1 MLKSQHLWASL
12 AWCAAVMTACP
23 AEPPLAES
31 TVVIYNTAVPESA
44 ALARFYAQQ
53 RGIARDHLIGL
64 DCSIEEE
71 ISREEY
77 DTTIAAPLREIF
89 KSRHWWRMRETSD

>member
-1 MLKSQHLWASL
+1 MLKSQHLWATL
-12 AWCAAVMTACP
+12 AWLAAVMTIPTAYP
-23 AEPPLAES
+23 AESPLAES
-31 TVVIYNTAVPESA
+31 TIVIFNKAVPESA
-44 ALARFYAQQ
+44 ALARFYALQ

-89 KSRHWWRMRETSD
+89 